1 MNRLSVVTVATMF
14 VSLVACAG
22 QPTGES
28 ASSGATAVKVAPLNN
43 LYDTVWVHGSDNAVK
58 SLDQVADDLS
68 AYDVVF
74 FGEFHGHSGV
84 HLAQMRLFQALQ
96 QRYPAMTLSLE
107 QFERDTQPLVDKYLA
122 GDIGEKAFQEEARG
136 WDNYE
141 QSYRPLVEYAKQHEL
156 PVLASN
162 APKNAVICV
171 GRKGPEIID
180 NMPMP
185 DRTWV
190 ASEIHIEEGAYF
202 DKYMSFISNTSSH
215 RTTQAPEEDP
225 EAAGRCTR
233 IEPDTKK
240 HDSEA
245 ENGDNAEEDFEM
257 SEMMKAMVMK
267 SFSGQVVRDDTMA
280 ESIAMHLEENPGRK
294 VFHLDGNFHS
304 ASHLG
309 TVERLKKRMPELK
322 LAVVNPV
329 AVEDNKVPAWTQ
341 EDAASGDY
349 ILLTMQTPQMFV
361 CEETQ
366 LEFQRK
372 TIKKRMGNECI
383 YEEEPVE

>member
-1 MNRLSVVTVATMF
+1 MNRLAVALMATIF
-14 VSLVACAG
+14 TSLAACAG
-22 QPTGES
+22 QPVDKP
-28 ASSGATAVKVAPLNN
+28 ASTGATVVQVPALNN
-43 LYDTVWVHGSDNAVK
+43 LYETVWVHGSDNSVK
-58 SLDQVADDLS
+58 LLDEVADDLS

-84 HLAQMRLFQALQ
+84 HLAQMQLFQALQ
-96 QRYPAMTLSLE
+96 QRFPEMTLSLE
-107 QFERDTQPLVDKYLA
+107 QFERDTQPLVDRYLA
-122 GDIGEKAFQEEARG
+122 GDIGEKTFQKEARG

-141 QSYRPLVEYAKQHEL
+141 QSYRPLVEYAKQHKL

-185 DRTWV
+185 DRSWV
-190 ASEIHIEEGAYF
+190 AEEIHVDEGAYF
-202 DKYMSFISNTSSH
+202 DKFMSFISNTSSH
-215 RTTQAPEEDP
+215 RTTKAPAEDP
-225 EAAGRCTR
+225 DAAGRCTR
-233 IEPDTKK
+233 IEPESK
-240 HDSEA
+240 HDAEA
-245 ENGDNAEEDFEM
+245 DDGDTAGQAEEM
-257 SEMMKAMVMK
+257 SEMMKSMVMK

-280 ESIAMHLEENPGRK
+280 ESIAMHLKDNPGRK
-294 VFHLDGNFHS
+294 VLHLDGNFHS

-309 TVERLKKRMPELK
+309 TVERLKMRMPELR
-322 LAVVNPV
+322 LAVINPV
-329 AVEDNKVPAWTQ
+329 TVENNEAPAWTE

-349 ILLTMQTPQMFV
+349 ILLTMNTPQMFV

-383 YEEEPVE
+383 YEEKPEE